1 MGPRRGPSLRQKR
14 QRVAPKGST
23 VPSAVARLGSRRYTS
38 HGGGPADGALYSA
51 VSAWPGCYTVPVQRR
66 GPIDVIEVRG
76 FHDGIDATEG
86 RDSSV
91 GGRARDGTGETGELL
106 PTAPERTSSSPW

>member
-1 MGPRRGPSLRQKR
+1 MGRGRRRSPGQKR

-23 VPSAVARLGSRRYTS
+23 VPTAVPRLGTRRYTN

-51 VSAWPGCYTVPVQRR
+51 VSAWPVFYTVPVQRR

-91 GGRARDGTGETGELL
+91 GGRASDGTGETGELL
-106 PTAPERTSSSPW
+106 P